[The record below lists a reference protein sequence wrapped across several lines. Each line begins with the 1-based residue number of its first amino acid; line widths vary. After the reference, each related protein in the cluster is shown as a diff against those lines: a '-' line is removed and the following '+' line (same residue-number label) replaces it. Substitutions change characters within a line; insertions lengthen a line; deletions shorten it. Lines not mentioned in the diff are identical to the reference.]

1 MNAEQGSVVFDRAA
15 DFYDA
20 TRGYPRGVAARV
32 AARIAEAGGLGSTS
46 RLLEV
51 GVGTGR
57 IALPLAACV
66 GEVVGLDLSIP
77 MLRNLVAKRGAEGVA
92 VLRGDAT
99 RLPFPTACFDAVLG
113 VHFFHLVP
121 LWREALAEVARVL
134 RPGAPL
140 LLGADD
146 PNDSWASL
154 RNESEAVAKV
164 EHVGVP
170 RGRFFDFPLDEG
182 WRPTGE
188 PLQVAFTRRLRPR
201 VYLERIEQRIWSHT
215 WRMSDA
221 EIARTVAALRPQLV
235 AQYGDLDAEVDV
247 PGGFSVRGW
256 VAPSRAE

>member
-1 MNAEQGSVVFDRAA
+1 MNAEERSVVFDGAA

-20 TRGYPRGVAARV
+20 TRGYPPGVEQRV
-32 AARIAEAGGLGSTS
+32 AARIAEAGGLGPSA

-66 GEVVGLDLSIP
+66 GEVVGLDLSMP
-77 MLRNLVAKRGAEGVA
+77 MLRKLIGKRRSERVA

-99 RLPFPTACFDAVLG
+99 RLPFPAASFDAVLG

-121 LWREALAEVARVL
+121 RWREALAEVARVL
-134 RPGAPL
+134 RPGARL

-146 PNDSWASL
+146 PNDAWASL
-154 RNESEAVAKV
+154 RDEIDAVAKI

-182 WRPTGE
+182 WRSAGE
-188 PLQVAFTRRLRPR
+188 PLRVAFTRRLQPR
-201 VYLERIEQRIWSHT
+201 VFLDRIEQRTWSHT

-221 EIARTVAALRPQLV
+221 EIARAVAALRPQLV
-235 AQYGDLDAEVDV
+235 AQFGDLDAEVEV
-247 PGGFSVRGW
+247 SSGFSVQAW
-256 VAPSRAE
+256 LAPSGVE

>member
-1 MNAEQGSVVFDRAA
+1 MDVEQRSVVFDRAA

-20 TRGYPRGVAARV
+20 TRGYPPGVEARV
-32 AARIAEAGGLGSTS
+32 AARIAEAGGLGAAS

-77 MLRNLVAKRGAEGVA
+77 MLRNLIAKRGAERVW
-92 VLRGDAT
+92 VLRGDAAQ
-99 RLPFPTACFDAVLG
+99 LPFPAAHFDAVLG

-121 LWREALAEVARVL
+121 RWREALAEVARVL

-146 PNDSWASL
+146 PNDSWASI
-154 RNESEAVAKV
+154 RDENEAVSKV
-164 EHVGVP
+164 EHLGVP

-182 WRPTGE
+182 WRSAGE
-188 PLQVAFTRRLRPR
+188 PRRVAFTRRLRPR
-201 VYLERIEQRIWSHT
+201 LYLDRIEQRTWSHT

-221 EIARTVAALRPQLV
+221 QITDAVAALRPKLV
-235 AQYGDLDAEVDV
+235 AQYGDLDAEVEV
-247 PGGFSVRGW
+247 PGGFSVQGW
-256 VAPSRAE
+256 FAPN